1 MSPNVNKIKRDLT
14 NSYTV
19 RQTAQL
25 LSLTPK
31 RVRQMLTEGKLK
43 RVSTNP
49 ILLDQR
55 EVLDLRNAREA
66 LKVEQQTATDS
77 TAQLLD
83 QFHKL
88 IEAVQEQNNRTLAIT
103 NEVHTREKEQLLD
116 QINRLTAE
124 LEAKRA
130 RRWYQ
135 R

>member
-31 RVRQMLTEGKLK
+31 RVRQMISEGKLK

-55 EVLDLRNAREA
+55 EVLDLRNAREV
-66 LKVEQQTATDS
+66 LKVDQQPATDS

>member
-1 MSPNVNKIKRDLT
+1 MSPNVKKIKRDLT

-66 LKVEQQTATDS
+66 LKVEQQPATDN

-83 QFHKL
+83 QCQKL
-88 IEAVQEQNNRTLAIT
+88 MDSIHLSNILKFIILLNFYLNIKTL
-103 NEVHTREKEQLLD
+103 HLL
-116 QINRLTAE
+116 ILIVY
-124 LEAKRA
+124 L
-130 RRWYQ
+130 
-135 R
+135 

>member
-31 RVRQMLTEGKLK
+31 RVRQMISEGKLK

-124 LEAKRA
+124 LEAKSA

>member
-1 MSPNVNKIKRDLT
+1 MAPNVKKTKRDLT

-66 LKVEQQTATDS
+66 LKVDQQTATDS

>member
-1 MSPNVNKIKRDLT
+1 MSPNVKKIKRDLT

-66 LKVEQQTATDS
+66 LKVEQQPAADN

-83 QFHKL
+83 QFQKL
-88 IEAVQEQNNRTLAIT
+88 MDSVQEQNNRTLAIT
-103 NEVHTREKEQLLD
+103 NEVHTREKEQLID